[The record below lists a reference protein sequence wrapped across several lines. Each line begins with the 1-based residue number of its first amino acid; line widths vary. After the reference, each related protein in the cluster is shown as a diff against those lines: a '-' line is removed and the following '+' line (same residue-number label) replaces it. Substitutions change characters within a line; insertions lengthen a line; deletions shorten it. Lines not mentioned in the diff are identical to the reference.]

1 MSSRASKTNTKGGS
15 AFKKGKKGGLSFRA
29 IAAQEAADD
38 MMVLLSLP
46 EDKLK
51 AADVEALKYMMV
63 ARIVKRL
70 GNGRMEV
77 FCQDGKTRQSVIRG
91 LLRRKGQVPIDVDC
105 LVVISLRSDDR
116 DDGDENGMSGS
127 DIIGLLGSKHLRILQ
142 GLDGDKISKSLIAG
156 SSAIDEDGGYVFDYT
171 EEETATASASAN
183 GGNGG
188 NGGNGKFVANKGSAS
203 DEIDI
208 DAI

>member
-1 MSSRASKTNTKGGS
+1 MSSRASKTNMKGGS

-29 IAAQEAADD
+29 MAALEAADD
-38 MMVLLSLP
+38 MMNLLTLP
-46 EDKLK
+46 EEKKEASDF
-51 AADVEALKYMMV
+51 EALKYMMV
-63 ARIVKRL
+63 GRIVKRL

-116 DDGDENGMSGS
+116 DNNDMTGS

-142 GLDGDKISKSLIAG
+142 GLNSDKISKSLIAG
-156 SSAIDEDGGYVFDYT
+156 SSAVDEDGGYVFDYGEA
-171 EEETATASASAN
+171 EEVEQECAGSNS
-183 GGNGG
+183 
-188 NGGNGKFVANKGSAS
+188 KFVAKKGSAS